1 MRAPLLTCLTAL
13 PLVLAAPAL
22 ADVPRVAV
30 DIAPVHALVA
40 QVMAG
45 VGAPDL
51 VLPPTASPHAYAL
64 RPSEAA
70 ALQGADLVVWVGPQL
85 TPWLAG
91 PLDTLSGNAARLGL
105 LEVAGIRR
113 LDFRQGA
120 SFEAHDHDD
129 HDDHG
134 HDGHGHDEHGH
145 EDHGHEE
152 HGEDAHGHDGH
163 DHGHEHGHAQD
174 APKGHDH
181 GAHDHGH
188 DAPKQDDHAGHDHG
202 HDDHGH
208 DDHGHDDH
216 DDHGHDDHGHDS
228 HDDHGHSGTDPHA
241 WLDPVNAAIWLD
253 AIAEELSRLDPAN
266 AAAYAANAAAGRAE
280 LATLQ
285 ADIVARMA
293 PLSGGFIVFHDA
305 YHYFEARFD
314 IEAAGAISLSDAA
327 APGPARVAEIRDLV
341 ASQGI
346 GCVFVE
352 PQFNRGMVDAV
363 FEGAGVRIGVIDPIG
378 ATLEPGPGLYA
389 ALMDGMATSFEDCLA
404 PR

>member
-13 PLVLAAPAL
+13 PLVLATPSL
-22 ADVPRVAV
+22 AEVPRVAV

-40 QVMAG
+40 RVMAG
-45 VGAPDL
+45 VGVPDL

-70 ALQGADLVVWVGPQL
+70 VLQGADLVVWVGPQL

-91 PLDTLSGNAARLGL
+91 PLDTLAGNSARLGL
-105 LEVAGIRR
+105 LEVSGIRR

-134 HDGHGHDEHGH
+134 HD
-145 EDHGHEE
+145 DH
-152 HGEDAHGHDGH
+152 GH
-163 DHGHEHGHAQD
+163 DHGHAGHGHDHGHAHE

-188 DAPKQDDHAGHDHG
+188 DAHKHDDHAGHDHG

-208 DDHGHDDH
+208 GDHAGHDHGHDDH
-216 DDHGHDDHGHDS
+216 D
-228 HDDHGHSGTDPHA
+228 HSGTDPHA
-241 WLDPVNAAIWLD
+241 WLDPANAAIWLD
-253 AIAEELSRLDPAN
+253 VIAAELSRLDPAN
-266 AAAYAANAAAGRAE
+266 AAAYAANAVAGQAE
-280 LATLQ
+280 LTELQ
-285 ADIVARMA
+285 TDIAARMA

-346 GCVFVE
+346 ACVFVE

-363 FEGAGVRIGVIDPIG
+363 FEGAGVRIGVIDPLG

-389 ALMDGMATSFEDCLA
+389 ALIEGMATSFEECLA